1 MKHFKIS
8 KKILRWKFT
17 NIKTFSIEPKY
28 LLIFLTH
35 VVHFLI
41 HGVVGFFESHHS
53 PWLLLTYLEPLVNVK
68 DEGKN
73 MVMLAITLCNVV
85 LWTTLDL

>member
-1 MKHFKIS
+1 
-8 KKILRWKFT
+8 
-17 NIKTFSIEPKY
+17 
-28 LLIFLTH
+28 
-35 VVHFLI
+35 
-41 HGVVGFFESHHS
+41 
-53 PWLLLTYLEPLVNVK
+53 LEPLVNVK